1 MSQET
6 KFDRLTNEVVSG
18 GTQRDADAQP
28 SKSVKL
34 AGLVGWVALL
44 ALSWWYSP
52 WAVVFVLGL
61 AVSIV
66 LHEFGHFW
74 TARRSGMRA
83 TQFFLGFGPR
93 LWSFHRGGTEYG
105 VRAIPLGGFVKIIG
119 MTSVDEVAP
128 EDEAQT
134 YRQATYPRRMW
145 VITAGSVMHMII
157 ALVTIVAVYGIWG
170 RVEEAGKVTV
180 HSVSDN
186 TPAATAGLEPNDIVL
201 AIDGKAV
208 ATATEFRDTL
218 ASTTPGTTVTLDV
231 QRGTEQ
237 LALQATLV
245 QSPSATDGEVRGFLG
260 VTSDS
265 EDRVQQSWGDA
276 LVEGPRDL
284 ITGVG
289 QAVSGVARVINPVN
303 VFGHLVGTN
312 TDVESRPGTVVGA
325 AQVTKAA
332 GEFDGWAGV
341 LSVLAAINVSVGVIN
356 MFPLLPL
363 DGGHAAIATYER
375 IREGRSKKRYFVD
388 MNKLMPVAAVCLVLL
403 AFMFLTGFYLD
414 VAK

>member
-1 MSQET
+1 
-6 KFDRLTNEVVSG
+6 
-18 GTQRDADAQP
+18 
-28 SKSVKL
+28 
-34 AGLVGWVALL
+34 
-44 ALSWWYSP
+44 
-52 WAVVFVLGL
+52 
-61 AVSIV
+61 
-66 LHEFGHFW
+66 
-74 TARRSGMRA
+74 
-83 TQFFLGFGPR
+83 
-93 LWSFHRGGTEYG
+93 
-105 VRAIPLGGFVKIIG
+105 VKIIG